1 MPSTPTTKSQVQAYQ
16 FVLRRMQSAL
26 VRRDAVMLH
35 DPMRTH
41 TRATIVGVVLA
52 ALGVLVF
59 VIWGLL
65 SPKPSV
71 PDAGNIVIGEQSGT
85 VYVVAGN
92 PKKLVPTFNLASARL
107 LIIAQSK
114 QGQQQ
119 AGTKPS
125 GPQQAS
131 EVKNPTVVSDEQLK
145 NIPRGQLMG
154 IPNGPQLMPTETQR
168 ASADWG
174 VCDEVMY
181 DPSVPKPDLTKTETT
196 VYAGVKQLGNRE
208 LGQNEA
214 LMAKGANGRT
224 YLIYRLAA
232 NPNLPNANAV
242 KAEIKPDANAV
253 LSALKLPDQPRG
265 ISQGL
270 LDAIPEVP
278 ELKLPD
284 VEGDGET
291 PNYEIEGMKVGDVF
305 STEQA
310 EGRKDFHLIL
320 REGIQAISPAV
331 ADIVQTG
338 KNDGSTSV
346 MSVAQGKIRNI
357 TRVTEGQQ
365 GFVGLNAYPQTVPTV
380 LNATQGSRVS
390 CLSWSIAGD
399 GASRDGHT
407 AVFVDDKLPKGRNAD
422 GSAPGVK
429 IGTPGPVGAP
439 INSFFMEPGY
449 AAVVQSATGK
459 ETFDKGPIQLISD
472 RGIRYGVPD
481 AVTAD
486 SIGLNKRVPAPES
499 IVRILPTG
507 ASLNT
512 QDVLRT
518 FDTVPIDDRAGS
530 VATQSQQVPAGN

>member
-71 PDAGNIVIGEQSGT
+71 PEAGNIVIGEQSGT

-107 LIIAQSK
+107 LIMAQSK
-114 QGQQQ
+114 QGAQQ

-145 NIPRGQLMG
+145 SIPRGQLMG
-154 IPNGPQLMPTETQR
+154 IPNGPQLMPTEAQR
-168 ASADWG
+168 VSPDWG

-181 DPSVPKPDLTKTETT
+181 DPSVPKPDLMKTETT
-196 VYAGVKQLGNRE
+196 VYAGVPQLANRE

-214 LMAKGANGRT
+214 LLAKGANGRT

-278 ELKLPD
+278 ELKLPE
-284 VEGDGET
+284 VQGKGET

-320 REGIQAISPAV
+320 REGIQTVSAAV

-357 TRVTEGQQ
+357 TRVTTGQQ
-365 GFVGLNAYPQTVPTV
+365 GFVELDAYPQAVPTV

-390 CLSWSIAGD
+390 CLSWSVVGE
-399 GASRDGHT
+399 GSNRDGHT
-407 AVFVDDKLPKGRNAD
+407 AVFVDDKMPKGRNAD

-439 INSFFMEPGY
+439 INSFFMEPGF

-499 IVRILPTG
+499 IIRILPNG

-530 VATQSQQVPAGN
+530 VATQSQQAPAGN

>member
-1 MPSTPTTKSQVQAYQ
+1 
-16 FVLRRMQSAL
+16 MQSAL

-71 PDAGNIVIGEQSGT
+71 PEAGNIVIGEQSGT

-92 PKKLVPTFNLASARL
+92 PKKLIPTFNLASARL

-114 QGQQQ
+114 QGAQQ
-119 AGTKPS
+119 AGSKPA
-125 GPQQAS
+125 GPAQAS

-154 IPNGPQLMPTETQR
+154 IPNGPQLMPTDTQR
-168 ASADWG
+168 VASEWG
-174 VCDEVMY
+174 VCDEVMF
-181 DPSVPKPDLTKTETT
+181 DPTVPQPDLNKTETT

-214 LMAKGANGRT
+214 LLVKGANGRT
-224 YLIYRLAA
+224 YLVYRLAS

-242 KAEIKPDANAV
+242 KAEIKPENRV
-253 LSALKLPDQPRG
+253 VMSALNLTDQPRG

-284 VEGDGET
+284 VVGKNEA
-291 PNYEIEGMKVGDVF
+291 PNFEIENLKVGDVF

-310 EGRKDFHLIL
+310 EGEKVFYLVN
-320 REGIQAISPAV
+320 REGIQAVSPAV

-346 MSVAQGKIRNI
+346 MAVAQGKIRNI
-357 TRVTEGQQ
+357 TRVTAGQP
-365 GFVGLNAYPQTVPTV
+365 GFIDVDAYPQNVPTV

-390 CLSWSIAGD
+390 CLSWSLTGE
-399 GASRDGHT
+399 GANRDGHT

-439 INSFFMEPGY
+439 INSFFMEPGF

-486 SIGLNKRVPAPES
+486 SIGLTKRVPAPEA
-499 IVRILPTG
+499 IIRMLPNG

-518 FDTVPIDDRAGS
+518 FDTVPIDDRAGTM
-530 VATQSQQVPAGN
+530 ATSSQQAPAGN

>member
-71 PDAGNIVIGEQSGT
+71 PEAGNIVIGEQSGT

-92 PKKLVPTFNLASARL
+92 PKKLIPTFNLASARL

-114 QGQQQ
+114 QGAQQ
-119 AGTKPS
+119 AGGKPA
-125 GPQQAS
+125 GPAQAS

-154 IPNGPQLMPTETQR
+154 IPNGPQLMPTEGQR
-168 ASADWG
+168 VAPDWG

-181 DPSVPKPDLTKTETT
+181 DPTVPRPDLTKTETT

-214 LMAKGANGRT
+214 LLAKGANGRT

-242 KAEIKPDANAV
+242 KAEIKPDASAV

-284 VEGDGET
+284 VTGKGEN
-291 PNYEIEGMKVGDVF
+291 PNFEIENMKVGDVF

-310 EGRKDFHLIL
+310 EGRKDFHLIT
-320 REGIQAISPAV
+320 REGIQSISPAV

-346 MSVAQGKIRNI
+346 MSVPLGKIRNV
-357 TRVTEGQQ
+357 TRVAAGQP
-365 GFVGLNAYPQTVPTV
+365 GFVELDAYPQTVPTV

-399 GASRDGHT
+399 GAGRDGHT

-439 INSFFMEPGY
+439 INSFFMEPGF

-499 IVRILPTG
+499 IVRILPVG

-512 QDVLRT
+512 QDVLRA

-530 VATQSQQVPAGN
+530 VATQGQQSSSGN

>member
-1 MPSTPTTKSQVQAYQ
+1 
-16 FVLRRMQSAL
+16 
-26 VRRDAVMLH
+26 
-35 DPMRTH
+35 
-41 TRATIVGVVLA
+41 
-52 ALGVLVF
+52 
-59 VIWGLL
+59 
-65 SPKPSV
+65 
-71 PDAGNIVIGEQSGT
+71 
-85 VYVVAGN
+85 
-92 PKKLVPTFNLASARL
+92 
-107 LIIAQSK
+107 
-114 QGQQQ
+114 
-119 AGTKPS
+119 
-125 GPQQAS
+125 
-131 EVKNPTVVSDEQLK
+131 
-145 NIPRGQLMG
+145 
-154 IPNGPQLMPTETQR
+154 
-168 ASADWG
+168 
-174 VCDEVMY
+174 
-181 DPSVPKPDLTKTETT
+181 
-196 VYAGVKQLGNRE
+196 
-208 LGQNEA
+208 
-214 LMAKGANGRT
+214 
-224 YLIYRLAA
+224 
-232 NPNLPNANAV
+232 V
-242 KAEIKPDANAV
+242 KAEIQPDADAV
-253 LSALKLPDQPRG
+253 RSALKLPNQPRG

-284 VEGDGET
+284 VPGKGES
-291 PNYEIEGMKVGDVF
+291 PSYQIEGMKVGDVF

-310 EGRKDFHLIL
+310 EGRKDFYLIT
-320 REGIQAISPAV
+320 REGIQSISPAV
-331 ADIVQTG
+331 ADIVKTG

-346 MSVAQGKIRNI
+346 TSVPLAAIRNL
-357 TRVTEGQQ
+357 TRVSQVVE
-365 GFVGLNAYPQTVPTV
+365 LDAYPQTVPTV

-390 CLSWSIAGD
+390 CLSWSITGE
-399 GASRDGHT
+399 GASRDAHT

-439 INSFFMEPGY
+439 INSFYMEPGF

-530 VATQSQQVPAGN
+530 VATQSQAPAGN

>member
-92 PKKLVPTFNLASARL
+92 PKKLIPTFNLASARL

-114 QGQQQ
+114 QGAQQ
-119 AGTKPS
+119 AGNKPS
-125 GPQQAS
+125 GPVQAS

-154 IPNGPQLMPTETQR
+154 IPNGPQLMPTEGQR
-168 ASADWG
+168 VAPEWG

-181 DPSVPKPDLTKTETT
+181 DPTVPRPDLTKTETT

-214 LMAKGANGRT
+214 LLAKGANGRT

-242 KAEIKPDANAV
+242 KAEIKPDASAV

-284 VEGDGET
+284 VEGKGGT
-291 PNYEIEGMKVGDVF
+291 PNFDIDGLKIGDVF

-310 EGRKDFHLIL
+310 GGKLDFYLIT

-346 MSVAQGKIRNI
+346 MSVALGKIRNVA
-357 TRVTEGQQ
+357 RVTAGQQ
-365 GFVGLNAYPQTVPTV
+365 GFVDLDAYPQTVPTV

-390 CLSWSIAGD
+390 CLSWSIVGE
-399 GASRDGHT
+399 GANRDGHT

-439 INSFFMEPGY
+439 INSFYMEPGF
-449 AAVVQSATGK
+449 AAVVQSATGR

-486 SIGLNKRVPAPES
+486 SIGLNKRVPAPEA
-499 IVRILPTG
+499 IVRILPVG

-530 VATQSQQVPAGN
+530 VATQSQQTPAGN

>member
-26 VRRDAVMLH
+26 VRRDAVMLN

-52 ALGVLVF
+52 ALGVLIF

-92 PKKLVPTFNLASARL
+92 PKKLIPTFNLASARL

-114 QGQQQ
+114 QGAQQ
-119 AGTKPS
+119 S
-125 GPQQAS
+125 GNKTAPAAS

-154 IPNGPQLMPTETQR
+154 IPNGPQLMPSDSQR
-168 ASADWG
+168 VSSEWG

-214 LMAKGANGRT
+214 LLAQGANGRT
-224 YLIYRLAA
+224 YLVYRLLA

-242 KAEIKPDANAV
+242 KAEIKAESTAV
-253 LSALKLPDQPRG
+253 KSALKLPEQARG

-278 ELKLPD
+278 ELKLPSPED
-284 VEGDGET
+284 KGQDPGFELDGL
-291 PNYEIEGMKVGDVF
+291 KVGDVF

-310 EGRKDFHLIL
+310 GGKLDFYLIAKQ
-320 REGIQAISPAV
+320 GIQSVSPAV

-346 MSVAQGKIRNI
+346 MPVALGKIRDVP
-357 TRVTEGQQ
+357 RVTKRQP
-365 GFVGLNAYPQTVPTV
+365 GFIEVDAYPQTVPTV
-380 LNATQGSRVS
+380 LDATQGSKVS
-390 CLSWSIAGD
+390 CLSWSLTGE
-399 GASRDGHT
+399 GNNRDGHT

-439 INSFFMEPGY
+439 INSFYMEPGF
-449 AAVVQSATGK
+449 AAVVQSATGR

-499 IVRILPTG
+499 IIRILPNG

-530 VATQSQQVPAGN
+530 VATSSQAPAGN

>member
-41 TRATIVGVVLA
+41 TRATIVGIVLA

-114 QGQQQ
+114 QGAQQ

-145 NIPRGQLMG
+145 SIPRGQLMG
-154 IPNGPQLMPTETQR
+154 IPNGPQLMPTEAQR
-168 ASADWG
+168 ASPDWG
-174 VCDEVMY
+174 VCDEVIY
-181 DPSVPKPDLTKTETT
+181 DPSVPKPDLSKTETT
-196 VYAGVKQLGNRE
+196 VYAGVKQLGSRE

-214 LMAKGANGRT
+214 LLAKGANGRT
-224 YLIYRLAA
+224 YLVYRLAA

-242 KAEIKPDANAV
+242 KAEIKPDASAV

-284 VEGDGET
+284 VPGKGEK
-291 PNYEIEGMKVGDVF
+291 PNYEIEGLRVGDVF

-310 EGRKDFHLIL
+310 EGQKNFHLIL
-320 REGIQAISPAV
+320 REGIQPISPAV

-346 MSVAQGKIRNI
+346 MSVAQGKIRNV
-357 TRVTEGQQ
+357 TRVTTGQN
-365 GFVGLNAYPQTVPTV
+365 GFVELDAYPQSVPTV
-380 LNATQGSRVS
+380 LNATQGSKVS
-390 CLSWSIAGD
+390 CLSWSIAGE
-399 GASRDGHT
+399 GGSRDGHT

-439 INSFFMEPGY
+439 INSFYMEPGY

-530 VATQSQQVPAGN
+530 VATQPQQGSGG

>member
-1 MPSTPTTKSQVQAYQ
+1 
-16 FVLRRMQSAL
+16 MQSAL

-71 PDAGNIVIGEQSGT
+71 PEAGNIVIGEQSGT

-114 QGQQQ
+114 QGAQQ
-119 AGTKPS
+119 AGNKPS

-154 IPNGPQLMPTETQR
+154 IPNGPQLMPTEGQR
-168 ASADWG
+168 ATPEWG

-181 DPSVPKPDLTKTETT
+181 DPSVPQPDLTKTETT
-196 VYAGVKQLGNRE
+196 VYAGVKQLGSRE

-214 LMAKGANGRT
+214 LLAKGNNGRS

-242 KAEIKPDANAV
+242 KAEIKSDATAV
-253 LSALKLPDQPRG
+253 RAALKLPDQPRG

-284 VEGDGET
+284 VLGKGES

-310 EGRKDFHLIL
+310 DGRKDFHLIL
-320 REGIQAISPAV
+320 REGIQTVSSAV

-357 TRVTEGQQ
+357 TRVTEGQST
-365 GFVGLNAYPQTVPTV
+365 FVALNAYPQTVPTV

-390 CLSWSIAGD
+390 CLGWSITGE

-422 GSAPGVK
+422 GSAPGIK

-439 INSFFMEPGY
+439 INSFYMEPGF

-530 VATQSQQVPAGN
+530 VATQSKQAPAGN

>member
-41 TRATIVGVVLA
+41 TRATIVGIVLA

-71 PDAGNIVIGEQSGT
+71 PEAGNIVIGEQSGT

-92 PKKLVPTFNLASARL
+92 PKKLIPTFNLASARL
-107 LIIAQSK
+107 LIMAQSK
-114 QGQQQ
+114 QGTQQ
-119 AGTKPS
+119 AGAKPA
-125 GPQQAS
+125 GPPQAS

-154 IPNGPQLMPTETQR
+154 IPNGPQLMPTDTQR
-168 ASADWG
+168 VASDWG
-174 VCDEVMY
+174 VCDEVMF
-181 DPSVPKPDLTKTETT
+181 DQTVPQPDLAKTETT
-196 VYAGVKQLGNRE
+196 VYSGVKQLGNRE

-214 LMAKGANGRT
+214 LLAKGANGRT
-224 YLIYRLAA
+224 YLIYRLAS

-242 KAEIKPDANAV
+242 KAEIKPESTAV
-253 LSALKLPDQPRG
+253 TSALKLPAQYRG

-284 VEGDGET
+284 VPGKGES
-291 PNYEIEGMKVGDVF
+291 PNFEIEGLKVGDVF

-310 EGRKDFHLIL
+310 EGKKDFYLITK
-320 REGIQAISPAV
+320 EGIQLVSPAV

-346 MSVAQGKIRNI
+346 MPVAQGKVRTI
-357 TRVTEGQQ
+357 TRVAQGQQ
-365 GFVGLNAYPQTVPTV
+365 GFVEVESYPQTVPTV
-380 LNATQGSRVS
+380 LDATQGSRVS
-390 CLSWSIAGD
+390 CLSWSLTGE
-399 GASRDGHT
+399 GGSRDGHT

-422 GSAPGVK
+422 GTAPGVK

-439 INSFFMEPGY
+439 INSFYMEPGF

-486 SIGLNKRVPAPES
+486 SIGLTKRVPAPEA
-499 IVRILPTG
+499 IIRMLPNG

-518 FDTVPIDDRAGS
+518 FDTVPIDDRAGT
-530 VATQSQQVPAGN
+530 VATPSQQAPAGN